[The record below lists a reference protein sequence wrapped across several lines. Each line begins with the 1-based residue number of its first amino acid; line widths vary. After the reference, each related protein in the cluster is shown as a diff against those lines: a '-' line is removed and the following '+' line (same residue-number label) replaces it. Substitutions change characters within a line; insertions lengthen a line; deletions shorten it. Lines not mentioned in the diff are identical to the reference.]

1 MRAFRKFLRLNQGII
16 IPAVMLLFSVF
27 VSILV
32 LYPVSQQTW
41 DLIQDVNTERTEIVG
56 LQTKLNQLQA
66 LDEETLRQQLRLL
79 TSAIPTEKSLATL
92 LSTAEVVSANTGAT
106 LSDLSLI
113 NPGSLATDSA
123 KRQTSEEKTF
133 GAALL
138 PFSVVLTGSEQQI
151 RNYLS
156 TSINVRRLLR
166 IKQFTVVFS
175 GDGNARSN
183 VSLDALYAGLPTNLG
198 DVKQPIVPLTEK
210 DEQLLDK
217 LAAQPNYSQEL
228 LAPPAAAEQP
238 FKADPFS
245 P

>member
-1 MRAFRKFLRLNQGII
+1 MIVFS
-16 IPAVMLLFSVF
+16 LFVG
-27 VSILV
+27 ILV
-32 LYPVSQQTW
+32 LYPVGQQTW
-41 DLIQDVNTERTEIVG
+41 KLIEDVNSERTELVG

-79 TSAIPTEKSLATL
+79 TSAVPTDKSLPTL
-92 LSTAEVVSANTGAT
+92 LSTAEAVSANTGVT
-106 LSDLSLI
+106 LSDMSLI
-113 NPGSLATDSA
+113 SPGSLATDSA

-133 GAALL
+133 GASLL
-138 PFSVVLTGSEQQI
+138 PFSIVLTGTSDQI

-166 IKQFTVVFS
+166 VKQFTIIFS
-175 GDGNARSN
+175 GDGAARSN

-198 DVKQPIVPLTEK
+198 DVRQPILPLAEK

-217 LAAQPNYSQEL
+217 LASQPNYSQEL
-228 LAPPAAAEQP
+228 LAIPVAGEQP